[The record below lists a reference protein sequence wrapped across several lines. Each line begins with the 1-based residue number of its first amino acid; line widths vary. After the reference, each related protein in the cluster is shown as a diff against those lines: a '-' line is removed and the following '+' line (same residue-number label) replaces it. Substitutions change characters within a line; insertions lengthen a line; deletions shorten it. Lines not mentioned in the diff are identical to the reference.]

1 MGRFYYFL
9 FIFIAVLLYAGA
21 SGQDT
26 LPKFSVRN
34 IGKNRIIIGWVNNY
48 PLTKQISIQN
58 SLDSLKNYKTILSV
72 ADPNTRENGF
82 ADTKAANGH
91 MFYRLFVVLDKGQ
104 FYFTAAKQPAM
115 DTVVALSVRTIK
127 NDQITREKDSSVQA
141 PITAI
146 VPKRPDFIP
155 SFFVY
160 TNKEGYIF
168 LSLPDAETKK
178 YHLRFF
184 EADDTFLFEI
194 KNIKQTA
201 LTLDKTNFLH
211 SGWFKFELYGDD
223 KLIEKN
229 KVYLP
234 REF

>member
-1 MGRFYYFL
+1 MGRFYQFIFL
-9 FIFIAVLLYAGA
+9 FIAILFYAGA

-26 LPKFSVRN
+26 LPKFSLRN

-58 SLDSLKNYKTILSV
+58 SMDSLKNYKTILSV
-72 ADPNTRENGF
+72 ADPNARENGF

-91 MFYRLFVVLDKGQ
+91 MFYRLFVVLDKGR

-115 DTVVALSVRTIK
+115 DTAEVVSARTNK
-127 NDQITREKDSSVQA
+127 NDQISREKDSVRA
-141 PITAI
+141 TITAI

-168 LSLPDAETKK
+168 LSLPDAERKK

-184 EADDTFLFEI
+184 DADDTFLFEI
-194 KNIKQTA
+194 KNIRQTA